1 MKSCLLHGSSF
12 KSMYK
17 VITIPNFELIIITI
31 ELYGDDEGKKCMKVY
46 VQTSESV
53 LRVGYILFLFYL
65 FIYLFIFA
73 V

>member
-1 MKSCLLHGSSF
+1 
-12 KSMYK
+12 MYK

-65 FIYLFIFA
+65 FIYFCCMIILFF
-73 V
+73 